1 MQQHMR
7 AHLRGEVLARLSP
20 GMWRAWRARGSP
32 WQSSAYSGQC
42 ALQNAV
48 QGQLNA
54 MTSGLRVLKTALE
67 RGHPEAE
74 AGPRA
79 SADEPEAALQREAAL
94 RATVEQWQS
103 LRRDSQTRQLATFVK
118 NLDSFF
124 DIMINIVH
132 MRENFE
138 VRRREPCCSAVIS
151 HDARTMPHR
160 RTDAS

>member
-1 MQQHMR
+1 M
-7 AHLRGEVLARLSP
+7 G
-20 GMWRAWRARGSP
+20 
-32 WQSSAYSGQC
+32 
-42 ALQNAV
+42 AV

-74 AGPRA
+74 AAPRA
-79 SADEPEAALQREAAL
+79 TSEEREAAL
-94 RATVEQWQS
+94 RVTVGQWQS

-138 VRRREPCCSAVIS
+138 VRRREPPA
-151 HDARTMPHR
+151 ARRGTR
-160 RTDAS
+160 